1 MTANCSW
8 KEENCNL
15 CIDFREVVCL
25 EVTQESKAQ
34 KNSVILLCY
43 SAHLVFSICQIT
55 SGFVVWQSSNKPKQ
69 KKSFKGGRELSF
81 PFIAWNIR
89 IVLLQQIF
97 LIFKGFYFPFDLWIM
112 PMAMVGGIVERHSSL
127 CGIFFQEFCIRSAHF
142 YCLWHNQSSRLVRVW
157 KLLFLCVSQ
166 TTTTRTRHVKFL
178 LYCSKWRR
186 QQ

>member
-1 MTANCSW
+1 MCPSLMTANCSW

-55 SGFVVWQSSNKPKQ
+55 SGFVVWQSSNTQ
-69 KKSFKGGRELSF
+69 AKKSFKGGRELSF

-112 PMAMVGGIVERHSSL
+112 PTGNGRRNCGETLQFVWNIFPGILHTQRTL
-127 CGIFFQEFCIRSAHF
+127 
-142 YCLWHNQSSRLVRVW
+142 LLPLTQS
-157 KLLFLCVSQ
+157 K
-166 TTTTRTRHVKFL
+166 
-178 LYCSKWRR
+178 
-186 QQ
+186 